1 VGRKILSILAGI
13 GVGMLVIMVFRVVI
27 LSYYPF
33 PDELTWQESS
43 DMNIYF
49 NGLPDAAFV
58 MIIASHGLGAF
69 FGTLIT
75 SLISRN
81 ARFTNGIITGSIIFA
96 IVFVIN
102 FTYDFPVLYL
112 MIDTFLTAI
121 AAFAGSAFGKGRKVR

>member
-1 VGRKILSILAGI
+1 VGRKILSILTGL

-33 PDELTWQESS
+33 PEELTWQDSS

-49 NGLPDAAFV
+49 NGLPDAAFI
-58 MIIASHGLGAF
+58 MIIASHILGAL

-75 SLISRN
+75 SLISKHT
-81 ARFTNGIITGSIIFA
+81 RFTNGIITGSIIFS

-102 FTYDFPVLYL
+102 FTYDFPVLFL

-121 AAFAGSAFGKGRKVR
+121 AAFAGSVFGKGRKV